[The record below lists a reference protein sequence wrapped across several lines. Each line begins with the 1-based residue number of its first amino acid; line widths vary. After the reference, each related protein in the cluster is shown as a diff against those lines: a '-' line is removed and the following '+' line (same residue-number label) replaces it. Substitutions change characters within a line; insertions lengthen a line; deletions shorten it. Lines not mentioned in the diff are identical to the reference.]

1 MCELEKE
8 TADLSTPLRSGRDDK
23 FVYGVGMISP
33 WKRGHLLATNLSSRP
48 ERTWISCFTVL
59 DKATCA
65 AFIKESRMKL
75 TSATNLDRKSG
86 AAQWRALRFLLQ
98 ILAQTL

>member
-1 MCELEKE
+1 MSGSPFACSNKQKLSWGFVHLFRPTYPDFLHGAPP
-8 TADLSTPLRSGRDDK
+8 TA
-23 FVYGVGMISP
+23 
-33 WKRGHLLATNLSSRP
+33 A
-48 ERTWISCFTVL
+48 
-59 DKATCA
+59 CA